1 MFLCSR
7 ARGSS
12 TSRSTTTTSSSD
24 LRRPRT
30 PSTSPLP
37 FVMRFAFHS
46 PAHPCPTS
54 PRAGPASPSS
64 SRPPALPI
72 PGAQIDPRQ
81 EALATVLDELTALGV
96 TDDRQTIL
104 VAGGLAR
111 KLGQRDLERLLP
123 PPEAREYRGRV
134 LVHDAAAEDLVPVSL
149 SDDTDARIH
158 RALVETDLVVVV
170 SAAETIL
177 HGGPGALLSASDA
190 TTVRRA
196 AAASSLLQAAGEP
209 AWELALA
216 VERAVSSKV
225 ALTSVSL
232 VLDHPRLTGRFRDYP
247 HEPRLA
253 PPRLELAVQAPVLAS
268 PGRCAPDHSPRSGEG
283 DRSDRRLCRNALGR
297 ALRGAPPCG
306 RASCSA
312 ARRAARR
319 ARRGR
324 PLDRAAR
331 TPGAAESDHRPRR
344 CRSGSRSGSGVTRSR
359 SATAERSS
367 SSIRSTRSFSHGPKD
382 PYRRL
387 LDALETEDVSAV
399 SESERAAA
407 ADTRAVAAYR
417 AGPNLPPA
425 APLRRLGRLRPGPVA
440 PRSRHRRRQ
449 PRRRRRARPRIR
461 ARATRSRAPSRW
473 PTASSGG
480 RARVGVLLAP
490 PYAPLLVGA
499 GLALAE
505 IGLARPARSS

>member
-12 TSRSTTTTSSSD
+12 TSRSTTRTSSSD
-24 LRRPRT
+24 LRRPRHAVDVAAAVRDALRF
-30 PSTSPLP
+30 PL
-37 FVMRFAFHS
+37 
-46 PAHPCPTS
+46 
-54 PRAGPASPSS
+54 AGAPLSDLA
-64 SRPPALPI
+64 RRGARVTVVVEPPALPI

-111 KLGQRDLERLLP
+111 KLGQRELERLLP

-232 VLDHPRLTGRFRDYP
+232 VLDHPRLTGRFRGLP
-247 HEPRLA
+247 ARARLA
-253 PPRLELAVQAPVLAS
+253 PPRLELAVQAPVLAP
-268 PGRCAPDHSPRSGEG
+268 PGRCAPDHSPRSGQG
-283 DRSDRRLCRNALGR
+283 DRCDRRLRGNALGR
-297 ALRGAPPCG
+297 ARRGAPPCG

-319 ARRGR
+319 ARRRR

-331 TPGAAESDHRPRR
+331 TAGAAESDHL
-344 CRSGSRSGSGVTRSR
+344 CV
-359 SATAERSS
+359 
-367 SSIRSTRSFSHGPKD
+367 
-382 PYRRL
+382 
-387 LDALETEDVSAV
+387 DVA
-399 SESERAAA
+399 
-407 ADTRAVAAYR
+407 
-417 AGPNLPPA
+417 
-425 APLRRLGRLRPGPVA
+425 
-440 PRSRHRRRQ
+440 
-449 PRRRRRARPRIR
+449 R
-461 ARATRSRAPSRW
+461 ARAP
-473 PTASSGG
+473 
-480 RARVGVLLAP
+480 
-490 PYAPLLVGA
+490 
-499 GLALAE
+499 ALA
-505 IGLARPARSS
+505 